1 MKLILNEEQQ
11 MLRDSAKDFA
21 EQKTPVSHFRG
32 LRDNKDPLNW
42 DKEIW
47 KEMVDLGWSGILI
60 PEEFGGSDFG
70 LAGISVIMQEVGKTL
85 TPSPLFATAVLGA
98 SAITS
103 FGTQDQKS
111 KYLPLIASGEITTAL
126 AVDEESHHAPANTI
140 TKAELVNDK
149 WILNGKKKFVVDG
162 ASADVLIILARTSGA
177 KGENTGLTLFILDA
191 NAKGVEVIK
200 TDMAD
205 CRNYANIVLNNV
217 AVDKTAILG
226 DQESGG
232 EAVDK
237 ILDEGRIALAS
248 EMLGNS
254 EAAFEM
260 TINYLKERKQFG
272 VHIGTFQALQHRAA
286 EMFCEIELTK
296 SAVMA
301 AMQGADENN
310 NDLQRMASLAKSIAG
325 ETLYL
330 VSNES
335 VQMHGGIGVTDEYD
349 IGFFM
354 KRARVAEVIFGG
366 ANFHQERYA
375 NLSNFLRIIKLL

>member
-111 KYLPLIASGEITTAL
+111 KYLPLIASGEITTAI

-191 NAKGVEVIK
+191 NAKGIEVIK

-375 NLSNFLRIIKLL
+375 NLSNF

>member
-1 MKLILNEEQQ
+1 MKLVLNEEQQ
-11 MLRDSAKDFA
+11 MLSDSAKDFA
-21 EQKTPVSHFRG
+21 ANRTPVNHFRS
-32 LRDNKDPLNW
+32 LRDNNDPLNW
-42 DKEIW
+42 DKDVW

-60 PEEFGGSDFG
+60 PQEFGGSDFG

-85 TPSPLFATAVLGA
+85 TPSPLFATAVMGA
-98 SAITS
+98 SAINT
-103 FGTQDQKS
+103 FGTQEQKAE
-111 KYLPLIASGEITTAL
+111 YLPKIAAGNITTAI
-126 AVDEESHHAPANTI
+126 AIDEESHHAPFNSMAQ
-140 TKAELVNDK
+140 AELVGDE
-149 WILNGKKKFVVDG
+149 WVLNGKKKFVVDG
-162 ASADVLIILARTSGA
+162 ASADILIILARTSGI
-177 KGENTGLTLFILDA
+177 KGDKAGLTLFIVDA
-191 NAKGVEVIK
+191 NHTGVEIIK

-205 CRNYANIVLNNV
+205 CRNYANIVLDNV
-217 AVDKTAILG
+217 KISKDALLG

-232 EAVDK
+232 EAIDK
-237 ILDEGRIALAS
+237 ILDEGRIALSA

-260 TINYLKERKQFG
+260 TLKYLKERKQFG
-272 VHIGTFQALQHRAA
+272 VLIGTFQALQHRAA

-349 IGFFM
+349 IGFYM

-375 NLSNFLRIIKLL
+375 NLSNF

>member
-111 KYLPLIASGEITTAL
+111 KYLPLIASGEITTAI

-375 NLSNFLRIIKLL
+375 NLSNF

>member
-1 MKLILNEEQQ
+1 MKLVLNEEQQ
-11 MLRDSAKDFA
+11 MLSDSAKDFA
-21 EQKTPVSHFRG
+21 ANRTPVNHFRS
-32 LRDNKDPLNW
+32 LRDNNDPLNW
-42 DKEIW
+42 DKDVW

-85 TPSPLFATAVLGA
+85 TPSPLFATAVMGA
-98 SAITS
+98 SAINT
-103 FGTQDQKS
+103 FGTQEQKAE
-111 KYLPLIASGEITTAL
+111 YLPKIAAGKITTAI
-126 AVDEESHHAPANTI
+126 AIDEESHHAPFNSIAQ
-140 TKAELVNDK
+140 AELVGDE
-149 WILNGKKKFVVDG
+149 WVLNGKKKFVVDG
-162 ASADVLIILARTSGA
+162 ASADILIVLARTSGV
-177 KGENTGLTLFILDA
+177 KGDKAGLTLFIVDA
-191 NAKGVEVIK
+191 NHTGVEIIK

-205 CRNYANIVLNNV
+205 CRNYANIVLDNV
-217 AVDKTAILG
+217 TISKDALLG

-232 EAVDK
+232 EAIDK
-237 ILDEGRIALAS
+237 ILDEGRIALSA

-260 TINYLKERKQFG
+260 TLNYLKERKQFG
-272 VHIGTFQALQHRAA
+272 VLIGTFQALQHRAA

-349 IGFFM
+349 IGFYM
-354 KRARVAEVIFGG
+354 KRARVVEVIFGG

-375 NLSNFLRIIKLL
+375 NLSNF

>member
-111 KYLPLIASGEITTAL
+111 KYLPLIASGEITTAI

-140 TKAELVNDK
+140 TKAELVKDK
-149 WILNGKKKFVVDG
+149 WVLNGKKKFVVDG

-191 NAKGVEVIK
+191 SAKGIEVIK

-375 NLSNFLRIIKLL
+375 NLSNF

>member
-111 KYLPLIASGEITTAL
+111 KYLPLIASGEITTAI

-272 VHIGTFQALQHRAA
+272 VLIGTFQALQHRAA

-375 NLSNFLRIIKLL
+375 NLSNF

>member
-1 MKLILNEEQQ
+1 MKLVLNEEQQ
-11 MLRDSAKDFA
+11 MLSDSAKDFA
-21 EQKTPVSHFRG
+21 ANRTPVNHFRS
-32 LRDNKDPLNW
+32 LRDNNDPLNW
-42 DKEIW
+42 DKDVW

-85 TPSPLFATAVLGA
+85 TPSPLFATAVMGA
-98 SAITS
+98 SAINT
-103 FGTQDQKS
+103 FGTQEQKAE
-111 KYLPLIASGEITTAL
+111 YLPKIAAGKITTAI
-126 AVDEESHHAPANTI
+126 AIDEESHHAPFNSIAQ
-140 TKAELVNDK
+140 AELVGDE
-149 WILNGKKKFVVDG
+149 WVLNGKKKFVVDG
-162 ASADVLIILARTSGA
+162 ASADILIVLARTSGI
-177 KGENTGLTLFILDA
+177 KGDKAGLTLFIVDA
-191 NAKGVEVIK
+191 NHTGVEIIK

-205 CRNYANIVLNNV
+205 CRNYANIVLDNV
-217 AVDKTAILG
+217 TISKDALLG

-232 EAVDK
+232 EAIDK
-237 ILDEGRIALAS
+237 ILDEGRIALSA

-260 TINYLKERKQFG
+260 TLNYLKERKQFG
-272 VHIGTFQALQHRAA
+272 VLIGTFQALQHRAA

-349 IGFFM
+349 IGFYM

-375 NLSNFLRIIKLL
+375 NLSNF

>member
-1 MKLILNEEQQ
+1 MKLVLNGEQQ

-21 EQKTPVSHFRG
+21 EQRTPVNHFRS
-32 LRDNKDPLNW
+32 LRDNKDPHNW

-85 TPSPLFATAVLGA
+85 TPSPLLATAVLGA
-98 SAITS
+98 SAIAS
-103 FGTQDQKS
+103 YGTQEQKS
-111 KYLPLIASGEITTAL
+111 KYLPMIASGEITTAV
-126 AVDEESHHAPANTI
+126 AVDEESHHRPFNTVSSA
-140 TKAELVNDK
+140 KAEGDK
-149 WILNGKKKFVVDG
+149 WVLNGKKKFVVDG
-162 ASADVLIILARTSGA
+162 ASADVLIVLARTSGT
-177 KGENTGLTLFILDA
+177 KGDSTGLTLFIIDS
-191 NAKGVEVIK
+191 NVNGIEVIK

-205 CRNYANIVLNNV
+205 CRNYANIVMNDV
-217 AVDKTAILG
+217 TVDKDALLG

-232 EAVDK
+232 EAIDK
-237 ILDEGRIALAS
+237 ILDEGRIALAA

-254 EAAFEM
+254 EAAFDI
-260 TINYLKERKQFG
+260 TLNYLKERKQFG
-272 VHIGTFQALQHRAA
+272 VLIGTFQALQHRAA

-301 AMQGADENN
+301 AMQGAEDNN
-310 NDLQRMASLAKSIAG
+310 NDLQRMASLAKAIAG
-325 ETLYL
+325 ETLHL

-366 ANFHQERYA
+366 ANYHQERYA
-375 NLSNFLRIIKLL
+375 NLSNF